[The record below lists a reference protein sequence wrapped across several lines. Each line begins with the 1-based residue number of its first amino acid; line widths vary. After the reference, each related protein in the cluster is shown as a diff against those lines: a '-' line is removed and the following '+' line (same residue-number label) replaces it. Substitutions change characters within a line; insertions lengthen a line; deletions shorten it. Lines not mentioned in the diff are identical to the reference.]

1 LKVSQGNTNIH
12 TKTVAVDFCTHIKV
26 IAKCLAEYQSKACED
41 TLIFDD
47 TGASQFEQLQLPK
60 DVLTIE
66 NNDICCMFTDDAC
79 TTNADNQRDY
89 SEMTYSDVSYT
100 RVKTDVQTKSTD
112 AKDKAKTQSV
122 GERARSNQRQGGSC
136 CKEKKKNVDM
146 ESRADKMILYG
157 PGMKMEEVAIRTK
170 YLMELRD
177 LEIDVEDI
185 DEME

>member
-12 TKTVAVDFCTHIKV
+12 TKTVAVDFCTRIKV

-41 TLIFDD
+41 TLILDD
-47 TGASQFEQLQLPK
+47 TGASQFERLQLPK

-66 NNDICCMFTDDAC
+66 NNDICRMFTDDAC

-100 RVKTDVQTKSTD
+100 QVKTDVQTKSTD

-122 GERARSNQRQGGSC
+122 GERARSNRARVGRAARR
-136 CKEKKKNVDM
+136 KKWTWRVV
-146 ESRADKMILYG
+146 
-157 PGMKMEEVAIRTK
+157 PTK
-170 YLMELRD
+170 
-177 LEIDVEDI
+177 
-185 DEME
+185 

>member
-12 TKTVAVDFCTHIKV
+12 TKTVAVDFCTRIKV

-41 TLIFDD
+41 TLIFND
-47 TGASQFEQLQLPK
+47 TGASQFEPLQLPK

-66 NNDICCMFTDDAC
+66 NNDICRMFTDDAC

-112 AKDKAKTQSV
+112 AKDKAKTRV
-122 GERARSNQRQGGSC
+122 LANERVLIAPGWVVLQG
-136 CKEKKKNVDM
+136 EKKWTWRVV
-146 ESRADKMILYG
+146 
-157 PGMKMEEVAIRTK
+157 PTK
-170 YLMELRD
+170 
-177 LEIDVEDI
+177 
-185 DEME
+185 

>member
-12 TKTVAVDFCTHIKV
+12 TKTVAVDFCTRIKV

-41 TLIFDD
+41 TLIFND
-47 TGASQFEQLQLPK
+47 TSASQFEPLQLPK

-66 NNDICCMFTDDAC
+66 NNDICRMFTDDAC

-122 GERARSNQRQGGSC
+122 GERARSNRARVGRAARR
-136 CKEKKKNVDM
+136 KKWTWRVV
-146 ESRADKMILYG
+146 
-157 PGMKMEEVAIRTK
+157 PTK
-170 YLMELRD
+170 
-177 LEIDVEDI
+177 
-185 DEME
+185 